1 MKDAEA
7 FTKNN
12 WGNKSETLS
21 GSGSTIANTV
31 NIRRELPLL
40 VERWNIQS
48 IFDAPCGDG
57 NWISTI
63 RDQLNCEYS
72 GGDLV
77 ESFWQSAASKG
88 LTVNSFDIRE
98 SAFPHAD
105 LWLCRACL
113 YHLPFADI
121 EIAIKNYI
129 NSDIPYALIT
139 SHVKKDEKRDIK
151 AGEFRRLVLREHSY
165 LGLGEPIDSFTDV
178 EHGPQYGNMVEEMLL
193 FRNPRLA

>member
-40 VERWNIQS
+40 VQRWNIGS

-77 ESFWQSAASKG
+77 EPFWQSAASKG
-88 LTVNSFDIRE
+88 LNV
-98 SAFPHAD
+98 
-105 LWLCRACL
+105 LL
-113 YHLPFADI
+113 HLI
-121 EIAIKNYI
+121 Y
-129 NSDIPYALIT
+129 
-139 SHVKKDEKRDIK
+139 VKHLFLLQTY
-151 AGEFRRLVLREHSY
+151 GY
-165 LGLGEPIDSFTDV
+165 V
-178 EHGPQYGNMVEEMLL
+178 EHVYIIY
-193 FRNPRLA
+193 RLQT